1 MRKFFT
7 LIVALFAI
15 TGAFAQFENNP
26 VKWTYQAKKIG
37 PKLYE
42 VHLKATIDKPW
53 HLYAQD
59 AGKGPEPTSI
69 VFDKNPL
76 VQLSGKT
83 KEIGKLEKQ
92 YDPNFKSELR
102 FYAGSV
108 DFVQT
113 VKMRS
118 TAQTVVK
125 GSITFMVCN
134 DNRCLPPKEIPF
146 SVTIDGK

>member
-1 MRKFFT
+1 MNKILT
-7 LIVALFAI
+7 LILSLFMVM
-15 TGAFAQFENNP
+15 GASAQFESNP

-37 PKLYE
+37 PKVYE
-42 VHLKATIDKPW
+42 IHIKAMIDQPW

-59 AGKGPEPTSI
+59 AGKGPEPTTI
-69 VFDKNPL
+69 AFDKNPL
-76 VQLSGKT
+76 VQISGKT

-102 FYAGSV
+102 FYTGSV

-113 VKMRS
+113 IKMRS

-125 GSITFMVCN
+125 GTITFMVCN
-134 DNRCLPPKEIPF
+134 DKRCLPPKEIPF
-146 SVTIDGK
+146 SVNIDGK